1 LAAPIKQIIKHTTIY
16 ANKNTYIAGAP
27 DSGLAGLYGQPM
39 ANHGAFQCILAPGEW
54 GPLVPM
60 LADVKP
66 EPNMKLLD
74 PAQEK
79 RRAQWR
85 REGQRK
91 REKARAEKAMQG
103 VLESMPSNPDSILA
117 LQGMDLHDLQLMWRH
132 VSDRIDRIEEGKRLS
147 SELIFELEC
156 VQESHLQVP

>member
-1 LAAPIKQIIKHTTIY
+1 
-16 ANKNTYIAGAP
+16 
-27 DSGLAGLYGQPM
+27 
-39 ANHGAFQCILAPGEW
+39 
-54 GPLVPM
+54 M

-103 VLESMPSNPDSILA
+103 VLESMPSNPDSMLA